1 MTVEILAG
9 VYEGRI
15 DLDDI
20 LSHVVGRTLD
30 DQPVSKGRVL
40 LTNIVQSRVGHEM
53 DVKPS
58 EVEIDAIDI
67 MPLPGDESFAWTIEV
82 YWKVF
87 CSQCDYTAIVQ
98 DRFDEPVCNVH
109 WQDAVLQEEADNLND
124 DIAIGL
130 I

>member
-1 MTVEILAG
+1 MTELLAG
-9 VYEGRI
+9 VYDGRI

-40 LTNIVQSRVGHEM
+40 LCSIVQSRVGHEM

-58 EVEIDAIDI
+58 DVEVELADI
-67 MPLPGDESFAWTIEV
+67 MPIPGDESFAWAIEV

-87 CSQCDYTAIVQ
+87 CDSCDYTACVQ
-98 DRFDEPVCNVH
+98 TRFDSNVCNVH
-109 WQDAVLQEEADNLND
+109 YQDAVLQEEADNLND